1 MERWAKQY
9 LLSTGEGKSR
19 RNPKMLELVDW
30 LRQHIPLEDSLG
42 GTSGLVHGDFRIDNV
57 VFHPTEV
64 QLLTVFDK
72 SFRSFL

>member
-1 MERWAKQY
+1 
-9 LLSTGEGKSR
+9 
-19 RNPKMLELVDW
+19 MLELVDW